1 MRLVDEVVTLRDRVL
16 VTVEETERV
25 RVTELVLVPDT
36 VTDRVGTFEGRT
48 VGLELGDTVTERV
61 LLLAKLVAMGLRDL
75 VKLRD
80 FVRVTEIVTDLV
92 DSPDGRT
99 VALELGDT
107 VTERVRVLTKL
118 VGTGLRDPVT
128 ERETVGTP
136 DGRTDALALGDLVK
150 LRDFDCVRV
159 TVVVFVASA
168 EGRDV
173 TRALGDTVTERVL
186 VLAKLVAMGL
196 RDRVKLRDFVRVTDT
211 VTVMVGTLDGRTEGL
226 ELGETVTERVL
237 VRTKLVGTGLRDRV
251 KLRDFVRV
259 TDTVTVMVGT
269 PEGRTEGLELGDPL
283 FERVLVLTKLVAMG
297 LRDLVKLRDFVRV
310 TDTVT
315 VTVGSP
321 EGRTEGLELGDPLT
335 ERVPVGKLDGR
346 TVATGLRDLVK
357 LRDFVRVTDT
367 VTVTVGSPEGRTEG
381 LELGDPLTERV
392 IVGNPD
398 GRTVTAGLRDL
409 VRLRDFVRVTDTV
422 TVTVGTPDE
431 RTEGLVLAELVGTPD
446 GRTDGLVLGDTVTER
461 VCVLAKLEGTG
472 LRDLVKLRE
481 LERVTETVAEVVDS
495 PDPRTEGWELGD
507 TVRER
512 VRVTEMVGE
521 VDLVRVRDTDAEGVG
536 TPEGRTVAR
545 ELRVRVTVNE
555 MVMLPVLVA

>member
-1 MRLVDEVVTLRDRVL
+1 MVDEVVTLRDRVL

-25 RVTELVLVPDT
+25 LVTELVLVPDT
-36 VTDRVGTFEGRT
+36 VTDCVGTFEGRT
-48 VGLELGDTVTERV
+48 VGLELGDTETERDLV
-61 LLLAKLVAMGLRDL
+61 LTKLVAMGLRDR

-80 FVRVTEIVTDLV
+80 FVRVTDTVTVTVPIL
-92 DSPDGRT
+92 DGRT
-99 VALELGDT
+99 EDLELGDT
-107 VTERVRVLTKL
+107 VTERVLVLTKL
-118 VGTGLRDPVT
+118 VGTGLLDPVT

-150 LRDFDCVRV
+150 LRDLDCVKV
-159 TVVVFVASA
+159 TVDVAVASA
-168 EGRDV
+168 EGRGV
-173 TRALGDTVTERVL
+173 TRALGDIVTERVL

-196 RDRVKLRDFVRVTDT
+196 RDRVKLS
-211 VTVMVGTLDGRTEGL
+211 E
-226 ELGETVTERVL
+226 L
-237 VRTKLVGTGLRDRV
+237 VRD
-251 KLRDFVRV
+251 

-297 LRDLVKLRDFVRV
+297 LRDVVKLRDFVRV

-315 VTVGSP
+315 VTVGKFD
-321 EGRTEGLELGDPLT
+321 GRTEGLELGDPLT

-346 TVATGLRDLVK
+346 TVATGLHDVVK

-392 IVGNPD
+392 IVGSPD
-398 GRTVTAGLRDL
+398 GRTVAAGLRDM
-409 VRLRDFVRVTDTV
+409 VKLRDFVRVTDSV
-422 TVTVGTPDE
+422 TVTVGTFDE

-446 GRTDGLVLGDTVTER
+446 GRTVGLVLGDTVTER
-461 VCVLAKLEGTG
+461 VCVLARLEGMG

-495 PDPRTEGWELGD
+495 PDPRTDGWELGD

-512 VRVTEMVGE
+512 VRVTETVGE

-545 ELRVRVTVNE
+545 ELRVRVMVKE